1 MAEVKASIESEFMRI
16 KQAADYLGCSQWLLW
31 KKMGDGHLK
40 RYKFDG
46 GGLTY
51 VRRSELDALMSEAQ

>member
-1 MAEVKASIESEFMRI
+1 MAEVKTPESEFMRI
-16 KQAADYLGCSQWLLW
+16 QQAADYLGCSQWLLW
-31 KKMGDGHLK
+31 KKLGDGILR

-51 VRRSELDALMSEAQ
+51 VKRSELDSLMREAQ